1 MSRARSNKRR
11 REHENDEGATTDR
24 IQEDCSGPHTIS
36 GGSHFLCWVCYSDE
50 LLGPRPALKK
60 IRKLCRE
67 ISEETDRRMCL
78 RETKL
83 EVRF

>member
-50 LLGPRPALKK
+50 LLELAGPGGLELLSP
-60 IRKLCRE
+60 
-67 ISEETDRRMCL
+67 DRRRQM
-78 RETKL
+78 K
-83 EVRF
+83 